1 MDVHKLSGCVTD
13 EELEG
18 LNEKAKTILMAKIS
32 KIEVEKN
39 LMDSHARN
47 QREQNNSVEAIKEE
61 DEGEQTDRAEVPET
75 ISTNNSPKKADILAA
90 AFSEKKTI
98 IEEKGSSKEWQEREV
113 ALKAV
118 QEVFA
123 PKPIKNLMPDKDLLE
138 QNFLQNCL
146 ILLKTCFEDN
156 NMTIYL

>member
-47 QREQNNSVEAIKEE
+47 QRE
-61 DEGEQTDRAEVPET
+61 
-75 ISTNNSPKKADILAA
+75 
-90 AFSEKKTI
+90 
-98 IEEKGSSKEWQEREV
+98 
-113 ALKAV
+113 
-118 QEVFA
+118 
-123 PKPIKNLMPDKDLLE
+123 
-138 QNFLQNCL
+138 
-146 ILLKTCFEDN
+146 
-156 NMTIYL
+156 